1 MTVERQRYRLP
12 NRKTKRTRSD
22 SVGETAGG
30 QQGTAGTEQKD
41 TKKTVKY

>member
-22 SVGETAGG
+22 SVGETARGNRE
-30 QQGTAGTEQKD
+30 QQELNRKILRKQ
-41 TKKTVKY
+41 